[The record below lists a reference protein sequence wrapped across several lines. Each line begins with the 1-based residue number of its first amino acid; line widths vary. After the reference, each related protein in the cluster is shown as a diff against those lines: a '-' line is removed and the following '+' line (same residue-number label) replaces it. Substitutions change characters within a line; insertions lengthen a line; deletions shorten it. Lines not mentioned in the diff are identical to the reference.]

1 MFLRLYK
8 RLQCGVFLWLEQG
21 VASGTPTL
29 LSMNELHE
37 TKTELSNL
45 HVLLY
50 KGVTFSFYLFP
61 DMPKYFFF
69 FSLKFFL

>member
-45 HVLLY
+45 HVLHVSLICLNISSS
-50 KGVTFSFYLFP
+50 SF
-61 DMPKYFFF
+61 
-69 FSLKFFL
+69 